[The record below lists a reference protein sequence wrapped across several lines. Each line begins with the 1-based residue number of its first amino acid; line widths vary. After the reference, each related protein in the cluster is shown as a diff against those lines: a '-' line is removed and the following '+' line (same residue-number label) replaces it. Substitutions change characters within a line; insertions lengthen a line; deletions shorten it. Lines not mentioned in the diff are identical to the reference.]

1 MSSEFNNLMFVQI
14 DRNKVICLYK
24 KYNMTILIAIF
35 KSNKYDPEK
44 TSKMVLGILF
54 IADVNIIYR
63 MYKYVL
69 NNEYGLKL
77 LKIFIQL

>member
-1 MSSEFNNLMFVQI
+1 
-14 DRNKVICLYK
+14 
-24 KYNMTILIAIF
+24 MTILISIF
-35 KSNKYDPEK
+35 KSNKYAPEK

-77 LKIFIQL
+77 LKIFIQI